1 MSNEKEEIWAR
12 GMPRRRFVCHND
24 YFNNSNNKLI
34 ESTFVLDLFKDIKQ
48 FEMFMNEY
56 NEDKCLAYNPPK
68 RYTDKELQE
77 MASSLVAIND
87 LGALD
92 IETRNK
98 VLKDIKESTGASNRQ
113 LSRVLNIGRGI
124 LDSMKQQMANKT
136 SPWHALPS

>member
-1 MSNEKEEIWAR
+1 M
-12 GMPRRRFVCHND
+12 
-24 YFNNSNNKLI
+24 I

-77 MASSLVAIND
+77 IASSLVTIND
-87 LGALD
+87 LGTLD

-98 VLKDIKESTGASNRQ
+98 VLKDIKETTGASNRQ